1 MPCSTKSTPRP
12 DETFPSALEKAK
24 SSSKREIP
32 RKTAEQLKDENFR
45 RQNIKLAEKGDRLRT
60 FDADVFMLV
69 RRKGKLT
76 IYTSRTSLEDPQAAM
91 QRGQHRHRML
101 PMLASASASASR
113 RRSSSIRIVV
123 IASRRRRISIAS
135 V

>member
-1 MPCSTKSTPRP
+1 MKHEESRPKHMKTLDTPKSLRRCYVGSNKLTMPYSTKSTPRP

-45 RQNIKLAEKGDRLRT
+45 RQKIKLAEKGDRLRK

-76 IYTSRTSLEDPQAAM
+76 IYTSRTSLEDP
-91 QRGQHRHRML
+91 
-101 PMLASASASASR
+101 
-113 RRSSSIRIVV
+113 
-123 IASRRRRISIAS
+123 
-135 V
+135 